1 MNPELVPV
9 SEIPKKT
16 QARKSK
22 YEPIIKQLLANPR
35 KSFMLVRGSASGLR
49 RAAEKYNNGYGKIEV
64 TVRKG
69 RVYVRFIPNGKNHRK
84 K

>member
-9 SEIPKKT
+9 KDIPRKT
-16 QARKSK
+16 QNRPSK

-35 KSFMLVRGSASGLR
+35 KAFMLVRGSASGLR
-49 RAAEKYNNGYGKIEV
+49 RAVERFNNGYGKIEV

-69 RVYVRFIPNGKNHRK
+69 RVYARFIPNGHKNGKR
-84 K
+84 

>member
-16 QARKSK
+16 QSRKSK

-69 RVYVRFIPNGKNHRK
+69 RVYARFIPNGHKNGKR
-84 K
+84 